1 MWRPG
6 PNLQPARP
14 DSVANPAGAFRPGG
28 RALHPIQARPLP
40 SAGPIVERPPHY
52 ALAMVDPARDVPGA
66 LASTALALPNPRHG
80 KVRDLYDLPVGRP
93 SKVPGGPR
101 VLIVATD
108 RLSAF
113 DVVLP
118 TPIPGKGRVLTQ
130 MAVFWM
136 RFVESRGLAGTH
148 LLSTDPG
155 EIPDAALLGD
165 AGLSGG
171 GPAAGRERLSGR
183 IMIARACRVVPVECV
198 VRGYIEGSGWKDY
211 QATGSIC
218 GVALPPGL
226 RQADRLPQ
234 PIFTPATKEPVGTH
248 DENVSFDRAVEHLGG
263 LGWREPRR
271 LLTTLRDRSLA
282 IYTAASAYALA
293 RGIIIA
299 DTKFEFGVPVDGA
312 GAPDADPI
320 LIDEALTPDSSR
332 FWPADDYEPGR
343 AQRSFDKQFVR
354 EYLEALVARGEWD
367 KRAPGP
373 TLPAEIVAR
382 TLERYERARDLLVG
396 GDRGVSG

>member
-1 MWRPG
+1 
-6 PNLQPARP
+6 
-14 DSVANPAGAFRPGG
+14 
-28 RALHPIQARPLP
+28 
-40 SAGPIVERPPHY
+40 
-52 ALAMVDPARDVPGA
+52 MVDPAREVPRA
-66 LASTALALPNPRHG
+66 LDSTALDSTALTLPNPRHG
-80 KVRDLYDLPVGRP
+80 KVRDLYDLPDPTGQ
-93 SKVPGGPR
+93 PR

-118 TPIPGKGRVLTQ
+118 TPIPAKGRVLTQ

-136 RFVESRGLAGTH
+136 RFVESRGLARTH

-155 EIPDAALLGD
+155 EIPDAALTGD
-165 AGLSGG
+165 PALSGG
-171 GPAAGRERLSGR
+171 DAAAGRERLVGR

-218 GVALPPGL
+218 GVSLPPGL
-226 RQADRLPQ
+226 SQADRLPQ
-234 PIFTPATKEPVGTH
+234 PIFTPATKEQVGAH
-248 DENVSFDRAVEHLGG
+248 DENVSFDRAVEHLGA
-263 LGWREPRR
+263 LGWPEPRR

-299 DTKFEFGVPVDGA
+299 DTKFEFGVALDEGE
-312 GAPDADPI
+312 GGDPI

-332 FWPADDYEPGR
+332 FWPADAYEPGQ

-354 EYLEALVARGEWD
+354 EYLETLVARGEWD

-373 TLPAEIVAR
+373 TLPADIVAR
-382 TLERYERARDLLVG
+382 TLERYERARDLLTG
-396 GDRGVSG
+396 GGER